1 MEPLKRF
8 CAHCGGELTAAGALY
23 SALRLTFRPENAR
36 FLTLESGEVMTKGL
50 MCSECGVI
58 EIVGD
63 VNKLRRLTGLQGRDS
78 EPDPER

>member
-1 MEPLKRF
+1 MEPVKRF

-23 SALRLTFRPENAR
+23 SALRLTFRPENAK

-50 MCSECGVI
+50 MCGECGVI

-63 VNKLRRLTGLQGRDS
+63 VNKLRRLTGLR
-78 EPDPER
+78 EPDAEPEP

>member
-78 EPDPER
+78 ESDPER